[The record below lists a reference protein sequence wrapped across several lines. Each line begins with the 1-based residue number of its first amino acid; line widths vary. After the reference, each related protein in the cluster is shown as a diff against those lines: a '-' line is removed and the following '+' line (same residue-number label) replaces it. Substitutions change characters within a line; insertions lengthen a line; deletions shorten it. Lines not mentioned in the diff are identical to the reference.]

1 MKEIITIMD
10 KLENISVMGN
20 NEYKKWS
27 KSTEKDGWCKKIN
40 VEEIENGYLVCLE
53 EYGEKDGK
61 YQDSY
66 KKYYSQ
72 SNPLDG
78 MKPDEGANTDEL
90 EKAIKNFL
98 DY

>member
-1 MKEIITIMD
+1 MNRFIKIDEMLHKSMD
-10 KLENISVMGN
+10 KKQ
-20 NEYKKWS
+20 YKQWS
-27 KSTEKDGWCKKIN
+27 KSTEKDGWCKKLK

-53 EYGEKDGK
+53 EYGEKDGE

-66 KKYYSQ
+66 KKYYSK

-78 MKPDEGANTDEL
+78 KVPDSVEGEDEL
-90 EKAIKNFL
+90 ESAIKNFL

>member
-27 KSTEKDGWCKKIN
+27 KSTEKDGWCKKIK

-53 EYGEKDGK
+53 EYGEKDNI
-61 YQDSY
+61 SY
-66 KKYYSQ
+66 IYPARHCQSQ
-72 SNPLDG
+72 TP
-78 MKPDEGANTDEL
+78 
-90 EKAIKNFL
+90 
-98 DY
+98 

>member
-1 MKEIITIMD
+1 MNDIKNVDMD
-10 KLENISVMGN
+10 SSKD
-20 NEYKKWS
+20 YKIWS
-27 KSTEKDGWCKKIN
+27 KSTEKDGWCKKIK

-72 SNPLDG
+72 TNPLDG
-78 MKPDEGANTDEL
+78 MKPDEVSGTDEL
-90 EKAIKNFL
+90 ETAIKNFL